1 MEYAENQVGRICRTE
16 SRKGRSYAVII
27 INPENVLIDLLESLV
42 NTQMQRV
49 KLCRA
54 EQRLA
59 TKV

>member
-42 NTQMQRV
+42 NTQMHNRGV
-49 KLCRA
+49 
-54 EQRLA
+54 
-59 TKV
+59 TKY